1 MPRPCHRH
9 LWRSCPRVGLSC
21 GRAEGSHCRSPARV
35 RSRDSRRPT
44 GQRERMG
51 RAGPQCGQPEQRG
64 ELHPPQETC
73 TVGLKEESCLSP
85 AGWGRWQHWFT
96 PCWPPHSWAPAVAN
110 GVTANTCPLCTQSWE
125 SISQQPHEVRVV
137 TIPTLQLQK
146 MRLGEVKLYAQGH
159 TAGSGVRGHGSFCL
173 GVEELHQRP
182 PPPGQPVGCLLWA
195 SPDTGP
201 RLLTRWPQ
209 IGR

>member
-1 MPRPCHRH
+1 MPRPRHRH

-21 GRAEGSHCRSPARV
+21 GRAEGSHCRSPGRV

-96 PCWPPHSWAPAVAN
+96 PCWPPLLGPCCSKWSHGQHMSFVYPV
-110 GVTANTCPLCTQSWE
+110 
-125 SISQQPHEVRVV
+125 
-137 TIPTLQLQK
+137 
-146 MRLGEVKLYAQGH
+146 LGEHLSTTPRGQSCYYPH
-159 TAGSGVRGHGSFCL
+159 FTAT
-173 GVEELHQRP
+173 ENE
-182 PPPGQPVGCLLWA
+182 
-195 SPDTGP
+195 
-201 RLLTRWPQ
+201 TR
-209 IGR
+209 RS